1 MTELNCE
8 NVCLAAMAMMDGAQA
23 ALTAEA
29 IEKHLASCP
38 GCREEV
44 EQFKALAGL
53 LDAQERREQVAE
65 VWPMISTRLAELPT
79 SMAGG
84 PRKAQNASGAAA
96 RAFVLLGL
104 LLLGYKLAEMIPEAD
119 LGLVFKLVPLLL
131 VIAVFSYLKENPFKI
146 NASLRLEG
154 E

>member
-1 MTELNCE
+1 MTEQSCE
-8 NVCLAAMAMMDGAQA
+8 NVCLAAMEMMDGAQA

-53 LDAQERREQVAE
+53 LDAQERREHVAE
-65 VWPMISTRLAELPT
+65 VWPMISTRLADLPA
-79 SMAGG
+79 SMASR
-84 PRKAQNASGAAA
+84 PRKASARAA
-96 RAFVLLGL
+96 RAFVFLGL